1 MGKCIQYDIKNI
13 KDTTIMQLT
22 SLIGKQILSPA
33 GEHIGYVLA
42 ARPSRDLKKVSCLVC
57 ADENEEEFFLPV
69 KNVLS
74 FGDALIAQHT
84 HAAAP
89 SGIPCPISSAVYSS
103 EGERIGTLG
112 ELLIGEDADPLF
124 IVHEDGAKFTYPLSR
139 VALGD
144 SIIVYAE
151 GCKKPAAVKKPAR
164 KPAEKKPQK
173 QKTVAP
179 PHKKETETGTAASTA
194 NAEDALN
201 RLNLLGRRLKKS
213 VYDENGYPIALAGE
227 RITKNI
233 VSLARRSNRLLQLT
247 VNTLTNVM

>member
-1 MGKCIQYDIKNI
+1 
-13 KDTTIMQLT
+13 MQLT

-42 ARPSRDLKKVSCLVC
+42 ARPARDLKKVSCLVC
-57 ADENEEEFFLPV
+57 ADEEEEEFFLPV

-74 FGDALIAQHT
+74 YGDALIAQRT
-84 HAAAP
+84 RTTAP
-89 SGIPCPISSAVYSS
+89 TGLPCPIGSAVYSS

-112 ELLIGEDADPLF
+112 ELLIESGSDPLF
-124 IVHEDGAKFTYPLSR
+124 IVHEEGVKFTYPYSR
-139 VALGD
+139 VVLGD
-144 SIIVYAE
+144 SLIVYDE
-151 GCKKPAAVKKPAR
+151 GCKKPSAAKKPAH
-164 KPAEKKPQK
+164 KAEKKPQK
-173 QKTVAP
+173 KPAP
-179 PHKKETETGTAASTA
+179 AAKAEPAKAATAP
-194 NAEDALN
+194 NNEEALN

-213 VYDENGYPIALAGE
+213 VYDENGYPIAMAGE